1 MSNHKV
7 VVKLQTFFFSKPFK
21 LRSPNEADVALK
33 ILATNMYIFDNP
45 TLFYIFPYKEM
56 ISSEP
61 QKCTKA
67 KATRA
72 SISNPHRKFPLFSI
86 HHYDIWYIQRSIGG
100 ANCWQTIGIF
110 NYNYLPSLCRAQ
122 VPIVWLKM

>member
-21 LRSPNEADVALK
+21 LRSPNEADVALI
-33 ILATNMYIFDNP
+33 ILATNMYIFDSP

-61 QKCTKA
+61 QKMYESKSYEGVHQQPTQK
-67 KATRA
+67 
-72 SISNPHRKFPLFSI
+72 I
-86 HHYDIWYIQRSIGG
+86 
-100 ANCWQTIGIF
+100 
-110 NYNYLPSLCRAQ
+110 
-122 VPIVWLKM
+122 PIVQHTSLRYMAYTKIHRRG